1 MDNKGPLVSI
11 LVVTYNQVSFIRQTL
26 DSLIEQDCPFNYEI
40 LIGEDNS
47 TDGTREICIEYE
59 KKYPEKI
66 RLFLN
71 QSNKGFIKNYFGLFE
86 YVKGKYIAECGGD
99 DYWCDKLKL
108 KRQVDIL
115 DANPEVG
122 LVYGN
127 YKIFNETKSKYESSA
142 ININSD
148 WFDKD
153 YYGKNALADYINGL
167 KIPRVVL
174 STACYRADWVK
185 CFFAEKAQ
193 LFDLEDIVC
202 EDLPLTICFLERSP
216 LYMMKDDLMVYR
228 LMEESE
234 SHSRDADKYM
244 RGFAWN
250 VFRQTINISKNFNI
264 PLKEIS
270 EYVKRLYPDFWL
282 HAFKT
287 GDSKWIQE
295 IYFFSKEHNLKVG
308 FKQKVLRFLTE
319 TYILKKVSRP
329 LYFAFKGINKRML
342 FMKR

>member
-1 MDNKGPLVSI
+1 MDKKGPLVSI
-11 LVVTYNQVSFIRQTL
+11 LVVTYNQESFIRQTL
-26 DSLIEQDCPFNYEI
+26 DSLIEQDCTFDYEI

-47 TDGTREICIEYE
+47 TDGTRDICIEYE
-59 KKYPEKI
+59 KKYPDKV

-86 YVKGKYIAECGGD
+86 YVKGKYLAECGGD
-99 DYWCDKLKL
+99 DYWCDKSKL

-127 YKIFNETKSKYESSA
+127 FKIFNESESKFGSSA
-142 ININSD
+142 ININCD

-153 YYGKNALADYINGL
+153 YYGKNAVSDYINGL
-167 KIPRVVL
+167 KVPRVVL

-185 CFFAEKAQ
+185 RFFEEKAQ
-193 LFDLEDIVC
+193 LFDLENIVC
-202 EDLPLTICFLERSP
+202 EDLPLTTCFLERGP
-216 LYMMKDDLMVYR
+216 LYMMKDELMVYR

-234 SHSRDADKYM
+234 SHSKNTDKYM

-250 VFRQTINISKNFNI
+250 VFRQTINISENFNI
-264 PLKEIS
+264 PVKDIS
-270 EYVKRLYPDFWL
+270 EYIKRLYPDFCL

-287 GDSKWIQE
+287 GDNKWIKE
-295 IYFFSKEHNLKVG
+295 IFKFSKEHNLKVG
-308 FKQKVLRFLTE
+308 FKQKILRFLTE
-319 TYILKKVSRP
+319 TYILEKASRLLYYALKK
-329 LYFAFKGINKRML
+329 
-342 FMKR
+342 